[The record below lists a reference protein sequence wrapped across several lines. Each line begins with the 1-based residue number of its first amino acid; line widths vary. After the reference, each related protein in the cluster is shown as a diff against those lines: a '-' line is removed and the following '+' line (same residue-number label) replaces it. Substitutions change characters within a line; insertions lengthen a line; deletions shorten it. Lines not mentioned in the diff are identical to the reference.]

1 MTLGDWSDFFVAA
14 AGASAGLAGLI
25 IVAMSV
31 NIEVILAGKSLPS
44 RAGAT
49 IASLVLVVV
58 ASIAALIP
66 DVDDRAYGAI
76 VLAVALIAVGLA
88 VDSSVRI
95 FQERAAAPPFTFV
108 VKSALVLVPVTLV
121 AIGGVIQLLGSP
133 AGLYWVAAGVLAIFV
148 GSVLNAWVL
157 LVEIR
162 R

>member
-1 MTLGDWSDFFVAA
+1 MLESWSDFFVAA

-31 NIEVILAGKSLPS
+31 NIRTIVKVPSLPS

-58 ASIAALIP
+58 VSIAGLIP
-66 DVDDRAYGAI
+66 KLSIVGYGII
-76 VLAVALIAVGLA
+76 VIAGALGALAFA
-88 VDSSVRI
+88 VDSAVRI
-95 FQERAAAPPFTFV
+95 LRTTGPTPPSITKGLAGAIPAA
-108 VKSALVLVPVTLV
+108 LTL
-121 AIGGVIQLLGSP
+121 AGGFMLAAGADGLG
-133 AGLYWVAAGVLAIFV
+133 YIAAGVLTAFIT
-148 GSVLNAWVL
+148 SVLNAWVL